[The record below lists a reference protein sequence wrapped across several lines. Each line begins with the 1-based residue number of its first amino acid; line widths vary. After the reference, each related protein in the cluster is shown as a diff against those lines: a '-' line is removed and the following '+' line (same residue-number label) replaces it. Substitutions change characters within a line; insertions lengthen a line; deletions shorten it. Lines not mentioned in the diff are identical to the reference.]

1 MSDYTFP
8 EFFYKLIDNQTVK
21 FTLLSPHP
29 TEKNYAFYIYKDI
42 KAACFH
48 IKKLGR
54 TYKSYD
60 AAIDADVSYLE
71 SLIDL
76 LKYERKCRT

>member
-29 TEKNYAFYIYKDI
+29 TAKAYAFYIYKDI

-48 IKKLGR
+48 ISKIEAACQ
-54 TYKSYD
+54 SYD
-60 AAIDADVSYLE
+60 DAIDVEISNLE
-71 SLIDL
+71 SQIDL
-76 LKYERKCRT
+76 LKSFKK